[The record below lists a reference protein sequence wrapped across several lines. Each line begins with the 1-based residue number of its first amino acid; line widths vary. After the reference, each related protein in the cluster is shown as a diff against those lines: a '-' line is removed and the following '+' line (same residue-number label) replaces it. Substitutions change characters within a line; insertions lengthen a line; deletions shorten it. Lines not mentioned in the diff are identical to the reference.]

1 MLWDVELMQDSQAL
15 MLLRITILQ
24 ACRLL
29 GCHVKPFESLFL
41 CDLFGRIAWLVES
54 LFPDQELNPGSSSER
69 TEA

>member
-54 LFPDQELNPGSSSER
+54 
-69 TEA
+69 